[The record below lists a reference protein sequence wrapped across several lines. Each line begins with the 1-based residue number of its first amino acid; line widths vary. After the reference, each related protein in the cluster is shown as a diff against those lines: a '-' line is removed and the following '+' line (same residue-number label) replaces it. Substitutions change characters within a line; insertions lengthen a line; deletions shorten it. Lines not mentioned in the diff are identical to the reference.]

1 MAAKKKSQG
10 TTEPHLKGK
19 NAAYLWSFIAVNLAV
34 FLCLLVAKGISEAS
48 LDHSWQRVA
57 SKNGLI
63 AIVIPVLA
71 IVLAGVFGDTG
82 KARLVFWRWRNAL
95 PGCRAFTRLLAT
107 DPRIDVPALRKRLG
121 EFPGEAG
128 AQNALWYRLYKAH
141 RMEVRVV
148 DAHKNYLLTRDMA
161 AMSALFL
168 VLFSAGVLLAR
179 VPPPTALLYIA
190 ALVGQYGLVAIAARN
205 YGTRFV
211 ANVLVEESQL
221 GGA

>member
-34 FLCLLVAKGISEAS
+34 FLCLLVAKGISQAS

-63 AIVIPVLA
+63 AVVIPVLA
-71 IVLAGVFGDTG
+71 IVLAGVLGDAG

-95 PGCRAFTRLLAT
+95 PGCRAFTKLLAT

-121 EFPGEAG
+121 EF
-128 AQNALWYRLYKAH
+128 
-141 RMEVRVV
+141 
-148 DAHKNYLLTRDMA
+148 
-161 AMSALFL
+161 
-168 VLFSAGVLLAR
+168 
-179 VPPPTALLYIA
+179 
-190 ALVGQYGLVAIAARN
+190 
-205 YGTRFV
+205 
-211 ANVLVEESQL
+211 
-221 GGA
+221 